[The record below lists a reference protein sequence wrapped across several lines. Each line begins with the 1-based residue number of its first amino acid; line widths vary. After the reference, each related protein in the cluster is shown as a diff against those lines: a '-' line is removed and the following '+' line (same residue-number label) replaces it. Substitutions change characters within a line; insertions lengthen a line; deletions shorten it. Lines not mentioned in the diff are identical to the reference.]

1 MNLIMS
7 LWEAHHGRIYFDKFR
22 AAIWECKTTSEIAC
36 CCSRIKAN
44 ATPILLH
51 LKKHFPH
58 FHTDCHTS
66 LPQPASSPLPVQN
79 KNKVNQTYK
88 QKTATKHVRDTFPLL
103 KQKGNM
109 VPTRW
114 WVFLVAPE
122 NHLSWNKLC
131 GLLIFDQ
138 LLLPMLIKKDLHEAV
153 LHVSFVIVSLP
164 GKCWQLCSP
173 PSCWLWTCF

>member
-1 MNLIMS
+1 M
-7 LWEAHHGRIYFDKFR
+7 EYYFDKFR

-51 LKKHFPH
+51 LKSTFLTSTQTVTPV
-58 FHTDCHTS
+58 CHS
-66 LPQPASSPLPVQN
+66 LPLPLYQYKTKTKSIKHTN
-79 KNKVNQTYK
+79 K

-138 LLLPMLIKKDLHEAV
+138 LLLPMLIKKDLHEDV